1 MDATPCAIPTTGET
15 GGAAVCAKADV
26 AAANVTHNRTSR
38 GRMLM
43 ILPPLCNSPAPTD
56 QGQIAYYH
64 ETAPPAEEHQN
75 LLPRGGGSPEAS
87 AAGVLA
93 EPSNLKKVV
102 CCWVSGEGPAMIDPD
117 TLTDLLVLV
126 GIIVVIGLLVWQAF
140 R

>member
-1 MDATPCAIPTTGET
+1 MG
-15 GGAAVCAKADV
+15 
-26 AAANVTHNRTSR
+26 
-38 GRMLM
+38 
-43 ILPPLCNSPAPTD
+43 
-56 QGQIAYYH
+56 
-64 ETAPPAEEHQN
+64 
-75 LLPRGGGSPEAS
+75 